1 MRAGLFGRKRQYDRE
16 RLLTE
21 AARAQRKGKSR
32 KAVALYQEV
41 LGREPGNAKVHQ
53 RLAPLL
59 ARTRQP
65 EAAWASYRR
74 VAEPLAE
81 QGFVERAIG
90 IYREAAQNL
99 PRESAVWLAIAELE
113 VKRGRRADAVA
124 ALCAGRRQLRSRSE
138 RPQAIQLLTRAHEV
152 DPAAFEP
159 GLDLAGLLAK
169 SGERAGAVAL
179 LETLARG
186 RRGRALRRVRL
197 RQLNLSPGPR
207 AVWRWLRSLLP

>member
-1 MRAGLFGRKRQYDRE
+1 MRARLFGRRRQYDRE
-16 RLLTE
+16 RLLTD
-21 AARAQRKGKSR
+21 AARAQRKGRSR

-41 LGREPGNAKVHQ
+41 LRKEPGNVKVHQ

-65 EAAWASYRR
+65 DTAWASYRR
-74 VAEPLAE
+74 VAEPLVE
-81 QGFVERAIG
+81 QGFVEHAIG

-99 PRESAVWLAIAELE
+99 PRESAVWLAIAALE

-124 ALCAGRRQLRSRSE
+124 ALCAGRGHLRSRAE
-138 RPQAIQLLTRAHEV
+138 RPQAIRLLTRAHEV
-152 DPAAFEP
+152 DPAALEP
-159 GLDLAGLLAK
+159 GLELAGLLAK

-186 RRGRALRRVRL
+186 RSGRALRRVRV

-207 AVWRWLRSLLP
+207 ALWRWLRSLLP